1 MAKTLR
7 LVSSGSRRSS
17 PPMAMP
23 RQEQKPLGQID
34 PRLNEF
40 SSFNA
45 LEMNPRSMSQPVAP
59 IQMAAPQTR
68 AEYADSPFNIDPMAD
83 SPPPTRQL
91 RRTIPTEARMAAT
104 ELRPYQMG
112 EIIPGASGAARTG
125 IGALNALTMND
136 EEFAA
141 ILKRADP
148 EIIVDRDRE
157 NGGFYVYS
165 PKTQKAFVI
174 NKPGLSVA
182 DAINFTSTLAAALPA
197 GRAATMA
204 GRAAAEVG
212 IQSGIE
218 GAQSLTGGEF
228 NIEEPMLSGAFSAGS
243 DLITVFNQARRAS
256 GVRSAAQREGIDP
269 QVGEMAA
276 EVSKRSTSGAP
287 IQSQAADLSR
297 IIDADPN
304 VVRAAQELGLTET
317 LPARVY
323 SRNPQYVQVEQAL
336 ANMPATTLAQGERQ
350 AMLDVAAKADE
361 FISAFG
367 GTRDL
372 ASLNEGVIFNI
383 NGTLDELRGQS
394 NAIYDRLGE
403 VIPKRARADTQPLR
417 RFLVMKAR
425 DLGGV
430 DKLNSV
436 EQRILAEVRGSPRM
450 TYYRLD
456 ELRQDVGEL
465 YGQQLRGNRFG
476 DAATHRLKELYNTM
490 TDTQG
495 SVIDSIAGAE
505 VKAEWD
511 AGKALI
517 SQRKA
522 LEESATNLLG
532 KEFNRAIIPQVRSGI
547 TKLLDGDVYQ
557 LTKTLEG
564 IPEQYR
570 QAAVVSAMD
579 NIFTMGARNQ
589 PQLNMGGFSGF
600 WKKLSNSP
608 KAKETLMGYMPEGAE
623 SFLDNLAIISNQ
635 YSTAIGSVPRTGV
648 VRAMGDF
655 SSDNGF
661 LAKVLPM
668 IPVVGN
674 QVSGVFSYTGPDA
687 VKAASDLMG
696 NADFRRMVIR
706 GAQGNPDR
714 GAGNALMRS
723 PAFKV
728 WIETLPPAYA
738 SRIMNVGITDY
749 FFGDSFDGEENI

>member
-7 LVSSGSRRSS
+7 LVSSGSQQSS
-17 PPMAMP
+17 APMAMP
-23 RQEQKPLGQID
+23 MQEQKPLGQID

-45 LEMNPRSMSQPVAP
+45 LQMNPRSGDQSVAP
-59 IQMAAPQTR
+59 IQKAAPQS
-68 AEYADSPFNIDPMAD
+68 ASEYANSPFNNPA
-83 SPPPTRQL
+83 PTPTRQL
-91 RRTIPTEARMAAT
+91 RQIMPTEARMSAT
-104 ELRPYQMG
+104 ELRPWEMDQ
-112 EIIPGASGAARTG
+112 IIPETSGVVRTG
-125 IGALNALTMND
+125 IGALNALTLND

-141 ILKRADP
+141 ILKQADP

-182 DAINFTSTLAAALPA
+182 DAINFTSTMAAALPA
-197 GRAATMA
+197 GRATSMA
-204 GRAAAEVG
+204 GRAAAEMA

-218 GAQSLTGGEF
+218 GAQRLTGGEF

-256 GVRSAAQREGIDP
+256 GVRSAAQRQGVDP
-269 QVGEMAA
+269 QVGAMAA
-276 EVSKRSTSGAP
+276 EVSRRSTSGAP
-287 IQSQAADLSR
+287 IESQAADLSR

-336 ANMPATTLAQGERQ
+336 ANIPATALAQGEKQ

-361 FISAFG
+361 FIEAFG

-372 ASLNEGVIFNI
+372 ASLNEGVIFSI
-383 NGTLDELRGQS
+383 NGTLDDLRGQS
-394 NAIYDRLGE
+394 DVIYNRLSE
-403 VIPKRARADTQPLR
+403 VIPTRTRSDTQPLR
-417 RFLVMKAR
+417 EYLVMKAR

-430 DKLNSV
+430 DKLNTI
-436 EQRILAEVRGSPRM
+436 ERKILGELRGKPRM
-450 TYYRLD
+450 TYGRLD
-456 ELRQDVGEL
+456 DLRQDVGEL
-465 YGQQLRGNRFG
+465 YGQALKGNRFG
-476 DAATHRLKELYNTM
+476 DASTNRLRSLYNAM
-490 TDTQG
+490 NDTQG
-495 SVIDSIAGAE
+495 AVIESIGGE
-505 VKAEWD
+505 GVKAQWD
-511 AGKALI
+511 AGKALV

-532 KEFNRAIIPQVRSGI
+532 KEFNKAIIPQVRSGI

-570 QAAVVSAMD
+570 QSAVVSAMD
-579 NIFTMGARNQ
+579 NIFTKGARNQ
-589 PQLNMGGFSGF
+589 PQLNMGGFSAF
-600 WKKLSNSP
+600 WQKLSNSP
-608 KAKETLMGYMPEGAE
+608 KAKETLIGYMPEGAE
-623 SFLDNLAIISNQ
+623 AFLDNLAIISNR

-648 VRAMGDF
+648 VKAMGDF

-668 IPVVGN
+668 IPVVGGK
-674 QVSGVFSYTGPDA
+674 VSGVFSFAGPDA

-738 SRIMNVGITDY
+738 KRIMNVGMTDY
-749 FFGDSFDGEENI
+749 FFGDSYDSAENN